1 MIKYGST
8 VEMHYSNANLDGIT
22 FESTFDKKPIIFTI
36 GDGLLPHKLEVPLYG
51 LNQNEEETI
60 ELEAKDAFGLRD
72 EKKMKT
78 IKEKMFPQKKM
89 IKVGN
94 VLEFDIKTKAGEKSS
109 TFGMIKNIE
118 GENVLIDL
126 NHPLAGQSILLK
138 VKILKVK

>member
-8 VEMHYSNANLDGIT
+8 VEMHYSIANLDGIT

-60 ELEAKDAFGLRD
+60 ELESKDAFGLRD

-89 IKVGN
+89 VKVGN

-109 TFGMIKNIE
+109 TFGMIKNI
-118 GENVLIDL
+118 GINPIK
-126 NHPLAGQSILLK
+126 NLK
-138 VKILKVK
+138 KRTWPTG